1 MTKISTK
8 YFDLKISALSPAI
21 NKRVNK
27 MFITRVK
34 QLNCQRGK
42 RKWKNPIV
50 MGFLFPPSLM
60 KFFYFF
66 LFLFFPSRNN
76 PHIIWTIHFISHSP
90 PSLMYENPP
99 PLYVGR
105 VLSAQALATIYKMK
119 MIFIRRGEN
128 EKKNSSWKK
137 KYILVVVV
145 AVFFL

>member
-1 MTKISTK
+1 MEKSNCNGIFISTIADEVLLLL
-8 YFDLKISALSPAI
+8 FIS
-21 NKRVNK
+21 
-27 MFITRVK
+27 
-34 QLNCQRGK
+34 
-42 RKWKNPIV
+42 
-50 MGFLFPPSLM
+50 
-60 KFFYFF
+60 
-66 LFLFFPSRNN
+66 FFPSRNN

-105 VLSAQALATIYKMK
+105 VLSAQALATIHKMK

-145 AVFFL
+145 AVFFFVGFVVVSWNDKWWRERHRHEKKTKRGFSFLHL